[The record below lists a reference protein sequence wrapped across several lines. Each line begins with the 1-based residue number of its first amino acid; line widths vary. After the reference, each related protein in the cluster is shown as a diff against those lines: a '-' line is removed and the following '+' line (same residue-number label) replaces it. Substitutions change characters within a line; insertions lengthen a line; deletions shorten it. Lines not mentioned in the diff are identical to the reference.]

1 MNHTDSHQEITAV
14 RTLRVTSQVQ
24 TKCDG
29 GAEDADLG
37 GNEGLLNV
45 GVPGSDWVPDL
56 HLYLILWET
65 TDCSGAS
72 LCGK

>member
-45 GVPGSDWVPDL
+45 GVPGSD
-56 HLYLILWET
+56 
-65 TDCSGAS
+65 
-72 LCGK
+72 